1 MQSRMR
7 DSLCLRVRGK
17 VKAFMKNVNEV
28 SRLAGVS
35 KRTLQFYD
43 DEGLLPAKRS
53 KDNYRLYDDS
63 TLECLWQILVY
74 REMGLDLKE
83 IKHLLNISE
92 REKTRFLDEKIRDIE
107 QQVASLNGQM
117 EFMTYV
123 QEHGMLS
130 VPSEESVEER
140 TYVECISALK
150 KMRMIKKEE
159 D

>member
-17 VKAFMKNVNEV
+17 VKAFMKKVNEV

-107 QQVASLNGQM
+107 QQVASLNGQI

-123 QEHGMLS
+123 QQHGMLP

-150 KMRMIKKEE
+150 KMRMTKKEE

>member
-1 MQSRMR
+1 
-7 DSLCLRVRGK
+7 
-17 VKAFMKNVNEV
+17 MKKVNEV

-107 QQVASLNGQM
+107 QQVASLNGQI

-123 QEHGMLS
+123 QQHGMLP

-150 KMRMIKKEE
+150 KMRMTKKEE

>member
-17 VKAFMKNVNEV
+17 VKAFMKKVNEV

-123 QEHGMLS
+123 QEHGMLP

-150 KMRMIKKEE
+150 KMRMIKKKE

>member
-1 MQSRMR
+1 
-7 DSLCLRVRGK
+7 
-17 VKAFMKNVNEV
+17 MKKVNEV

-123 QEHGMLS
+123 QEHGMLP
-130 VPSEESVEER
+130 VPSEEIVEER

-150 KMRMIKKEE
+150 KMRMTKKEE

>member
-1 MQSRMR
+1 
-7 DSLCLRVRGK
+7 
-17 VKAFMKNVNEV
+17 MKKVNEV

-107 QQVASLNGQM
+107 QQVASLNDQM
-117 EFMTYV
+117 AFMTYV
-123 QEHGMLS
+123 QQHGMLP

>member
-17 VKAFMKNVNEV
+17 VKAFMKKVNEV

-123 QEHGMLS
+123 QQHGMLP

>member
-1 MQSRMR
+1 MR

-17 VKAFMKNVNEV
+17 VKAFMKKVNEV

-123 QEHGMLS
+123 QQHGMLP

-150 KMRMIKKEE
+150 KMRMTKKEE